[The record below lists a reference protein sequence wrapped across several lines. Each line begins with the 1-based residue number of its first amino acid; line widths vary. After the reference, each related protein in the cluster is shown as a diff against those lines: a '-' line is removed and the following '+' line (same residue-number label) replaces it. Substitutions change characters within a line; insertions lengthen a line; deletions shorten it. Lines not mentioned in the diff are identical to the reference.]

1 MDILKDK
8 TNGKGKKYNQIPY
21 IHQLS
26 INILALYN
34 LCIHYLPYITFIDRY
49 NKKNHR
55 LSVKRLL
62 LLAYLNKHGCFHSD
76 NLRYNLQ
83 KRKQKSIS
91 LKMINRNFNVISI

>member
-49 NKKNHR
+49 NKKK
-55 LSVKRLL
+55 SPVKCQTL
-62 LLAYLNKHGCFHSD
+62 
-76 NLRYNLQ
+76 
-83 KRKQKSIS
+83 I
-91 LKMINRNFNVISI
+91 VISVFKQTWMLP